1 MPVIDFGN
9 STGPS
14 LGFLQ
19 QSSNDEQDWKLM
31 KTKTRT
37 TDTGPTKDHT
47 SGSGYYAY
55 LESSFPVK
63 KGDRVCIN
71 SVLSMTEVKKMIQI
85 RLFAPRDLSY
95 SFLWRERGQEG
106 ENTGNEVGFK

>member
-1 MPVIDFGN
+1 MPVINFGN

-71 SVLSMTEVKKMIQI
+71 SQQNSVIN
-85 RLFAPRDLSY
+85 D
-95 SFLWRERGQEG
+95 
-106 ENTGNEVGFK
+106 

>member
-9 STGPS
+9 STHSS

-19 QSSNDEQDWKLM
+19 ESSNDEQDWRLTKN
-31 KTKTRT
+31 KTRSRY
-37 TDTGPTKDHT
+37 TGPTKDHT

-55 LESSFPVK
+55 LESSSPVK

-71 SVLSMTEVKKMIQI
+71 AQKNSVT
-85 RLFAPRDLSY
+85 
-95 SFLWRERGQEG
+95 
-106 ENTGNEVGFK
+106 NE

>member
-9 STGPS
+9 STHPS

-19 QSSNDEQDWKLM
+19 ESSNDEQNWTLTT
-31 KTKTRT
+31 TKTRSR
-37 TDTGPTKDHT
+37 DTGPTKDHT

-55 LESSFPVK
+55 LESSSPVK

-71 SVLSMTEVKKMIQI
+71 SQKNSVINECSKKVIQI
-85 RLFAPRDLSY
+85 GLFTPRDLSY
-95 SFLWRERGQEG
+95 SFLWRKRG
-106 ENTGNEVGFK
+106 